1 MEPDKHKLFY
11 GWYIVMALALLGTVS
26 VGMGSINFGLFI
38 PPMKE
43 ELGIKQSFFGMTQT
57 ARLVGFS
64 VSGWLIGRI
73 LDRYGARIPLF
84 IAGSFMGLAM
94 VGLYYV
100 QTGWQLVALFFI
112 KGLIGLEGA
121 GSKV

>member
-1 MEPDKHKLFY
+1 
-11 GWYIVMALALLGTVS
+11 
-26 VGMGSINFGLFI
+26 
-38 PPMKE
+38 MKE
-43 ELGIKQSFFGMTQT
+43 ELCIKQSFFGMTQT

-100 QTGWQLVALFFI
+100 QTGWQLVALFFV

-121 GSKV
+121 GGNLFQSVPVSRWFVRKRGRAMSMVGKYSVYLI